1 MKKITLLLCA
11 IALSFALSACDQPQR
26 SSDSD
31 QVQQRAQEQILK
43 EITAQVGMPA
53 IKNAREK
60 KILKLIYELRD
71 QEGYV
76 TYTYMENLQPAVV
89 KGVTSLGGK
98 LTYFGQTIGYP
109 IPYATQYTS
118 PQKVECA
125 GTHDSRPGYAWLTTP
140 QADPNGL
147 FSPAAADATWV
158 LMKDPNSKNV
168 VPVYSEPKLVSMPF
182 KLPVD

>member
-1 MKKITLLLCA
+1 MKLNRVVPTALAGCLLFIITAGNSGCER
-11 IALSFALSACDQPQR
+11 R
-26 SSDSD
+26 SSSD
-31 QVQQRAQEQILK
+31 QVQQESQEKILAD
-43 EITAQVGMPA
+43 ITAQVGMPA
-53 IKNAREK
+53 IKNGREK

-71 QEGYV
+71 QENYV

-109 IPYATQYTS
+109 IPYATQFTS
-118 PQKVECA
+118 PQKIA
-125 GTHDSRPGYAWLTTP
+125 QSHSGGYAILP

-147 FSPAAADATWV
+147 FSPSSAEASWV
-158 LMKDPNSKNV
+158 LIMDPASKKV

-182 KLPVD
+182 KLQVD